1 MRKSVVTVA
10 RPQPLEP
17 VQRSRDVSIALALGG
32 GGARGLAH
40 ILILE
45 AFDELGIRPK
55 LITGTSIGAV
65 YGAAY
70 AAGLSAAHIRA
81 HTEEILG
88 QRLDLARN
96 LIAAR
101 SDPVQKLFRLF
112 SLRSSLLKP
121 EALLEHI
128 LPSRVPRRFEDLSI
142 PLAVVATDFYAQ
154 DTIVFSQGDLR
165 QAIAASIALPV
176 IFQPVIVNNRALMD
190 GGLVNPLPF
199 DLATGCADLTVAIDV
214 SGAPRSDPREMGPGA
229 VEAIV
234 TCSQILQRSIV
245 REKLKSVQPDIYID
259 VDVDAFHVL
268 EFHRFREILAAAK
281 PSKDLLKRKLALLIE
296 SHTVAA
302 TEALPAPADQAVVGR
317 GVKEPKKRRGLS
329 LALKPRK
336 SKS

>member
-1 MRKSVVTVA
+1 MRKSVATTA
-10 RPQPLEP
+10 QPKSLLPAPVRGEP
-17 VQRSRDVSIALALGG
+17 SIGLALGG

-45 AFDELGIRPK
+45 AFDELGIRPAF
-55 LITGTSIGAV
+55 ITGTSIGAV
-65 YGAAY
+65 YGPAY
-70 AAGLSAAHIRA
+70 AAGLSAALIRA

-112 SLRSSLLKP
+112 SLRSALLKP

-128 LPSRVPRRFEDLSI
+128 LPSRVPRRFEDLRI

-154 DTIVFSQGDLR
+154 DSVVFSEGDLR

-176 IFQPVIVNNRALMD
+176 IFQPVIINNRVHMD
-190 GGLVNPLPF
+190 GGLVDPLPF
-199 DLATGCADLTVAIDV
+199 DLASGRADISVAIDV

-234 TCSQILQRSIV
+234 TCSQILQRSLV
-245 REKLKSVQPDIYID
+245 REKLKRTQPDVYID

-268 EFHRFREILAAAK
+268 EFHRFREILTAAVPA
-281 PSKDLLKRKLALLIE
+281 KDLLKRKLSLLMA
-296 SHTVAA
+296 SHTVPAGEPIPALAGSPALAA
-302 TEALPAPADQAVVGR
+302 EAEPAKR
-317 GVKEPKKRRGLS
+317 GGLS
-329 LALKPRK
+329 LGLKPRK
-336 SKS
+336 RKG

>member
-1 MRKSVVTVA
+1 MRKSIATTTYPRAKLPAPVA
-10 RPQPLEP
+10 RAPN
-17 VQRSRDVSIALALGG
+17 IALALGG

-40 ILILE
+40 VLILE
-45 AFDELGIRPK
+45 AFDELCIRPSF
-55 LITGTSIGAV
+55 ITGTSIGAI

-70 AAGLSAAHIRA
+70 AAGLSAALIRA
-81 HTEEILG
+81 HTEEVLG

-96 LIAAR
+96 LLAAR

-121 EALLEHI
+121 ETLLEHI
-128 LPSRVPRRFEDLSI
+128 LPTRVPRRFEDLRI
-142 PLAVVATDFYAQ
+142 PLAIVATDFYAQ
-154 DTIVFSQGDLR
+154 DSVVFSEGDLR

-190 GGLVNPLPF
+190 GGLVDPLPF
-199 DLATGCADLTVAIDV
+199 DLAARGGDITVAIDV

-245 REKLKSVQPDIYID
+245 REKLKSSQPDVYID

-268 EFHRFREILAAAK
+268 EFHRFREILAAAAPAK
-281 PSKDLLKRKLALLIE
+281 ELLKRKLTLLMA
-296 SHTVAA
+296 SHTVPAS
-302 TEALPAPADQAVVGR
+302 EPAPALMDKSPELDEARPG
-317 GVKEPKKRRGLS
+317 KRRRLS
-329 LALKPRK
+329 LGLKPRK
-336 SKS
+336 RKG

>member
-1 MRKSVVTVA
+1 MGKSIVTSVQGRA
-10 RPQPLEP
+10 QLPASVPHRP
-17 VQRSRDVSIALALGG
+17 SIALALGG

-45 AFDELGIRPK
+45 AFDELGIRPAY
-55 LITGTSIGAV
+55 ITGTSIGAM

-70 AAGLSAAHIRA
+70 AAGLSAAFIRA
-81 HTEEILG
+81 HTEEVLG

-112 SLRSSLLKP
+112 SLRSALLKP
-121 EALLEHI
+121 EILLEHI
-128 LPSRVPRRFEDLSI
+128 LPTRVPRRFEDLRI

-154 DTIVFSQGDLR
+154 DTVVFSEGDLR

-190 GGLVNPLPF
+190 GGLVDPLPF
-199 DLATGCADLTVAIDV
+199 DLAAARADITVAVDV

-234 TCSQILQRSIV
+234 ACSQILQRSLV
-245 REKLKSVQPDIYID
+245 REKLKRLQPDVYID

-268 EFHRFREILAAAK
+268 EFHRFREILAAAM
-281 PSKDLLKRKLALLIE
+281 PAKDLLKRKLALLMT
-296 SHTVAA
+296 SHTVSAA
-302 TEALPAPADQAVVGR
+302 EPAPAIADQSAGVDEARSGR
-317 GVKEPKKRRGLS
+317 RRRLS
-329 LALKPRK
+329 LGLKPRK
-336 SKS
+336 RKG

>member
-1 MRKSVVTVA
+1 MGKSIATAVLP
-10 RPQPLEP
+10 RPQPPAPLP
-17 VQRSRDVSIALALGG
+17 RRPSVALALGG

-45 AFDELGIRPK
+45 AFDELGIRPAF
-55 LITGTSIGAV
+55 ITGTSIGAV

-70 AAGLSAAHIRA
+70 AAGLPAALIRA

-112 SLRSSLLKP
+112 SLRSALLKP

-128 LPSRVPRRFEDLSI
+128 LPTRVPRRFEDLRI

-154 DTIVFSQGDLR
+154 DTIVFDEGDLR

-176 IFQPVIVNNRALMD
+176 IFQPVIINNRALMD

-199 DLATGCADLTVAIDV
+199 DLATDRADITVAVDV

-245 REKLKSVQPDIYID
+245 REKLKSAQPDVYID
-259 VDVDAFHVL
+259 VEVDAFHVL
-268 EFHRFREILAAAK
+268 EFHRFREILAAGVPA
-281 PSKDLLKRKLALLIE
+281 KDLLKRKLSLLMA
-296 SHTVAA
+296 SHTVSAA
-302 TEALPAPADQAVVGR
+302 EPAPAIADQSAGAGDGR
-317 GVKEPKKRRGLS
+317 PGKRRGLS
-329 LALKPRK
+329 LGLKPRK
-336 SKS
+336 RKG